1 MSDNRCTPIRKGAIM
16 YGFSKYGSQER
27 YDEWNTTQVKL
38 KLNNKTDAD
47 ILKWIKEQK
56 YGRGTSVHGAIKTL
70 IREEIARSHS

>member
-56 YGRGTSVHGAIKTL
+56 
-70 IREEIARSHS
+70 